1 MMKNKIK
8 TICTV
13 TATVTIAVITTAAI
27 SRSIHRGRSKKYRYK
42 QLREYADAISD
53 ALTDY
58 EVTDFD
64 KFKDFLNEYYGIKAE
79 CVDGNTIIYSSDRY
93 SSKVSGSDFWEVVPN
108 NYNKNAIEIMFANCY
123 SEECDDFT

>member
-13 TATVTIAVITTAAI
+13 TATVTIAVITAAAI
-27 SRSIHRGRSKKYRYK
+27 SRSIHRCRNKKYRCK